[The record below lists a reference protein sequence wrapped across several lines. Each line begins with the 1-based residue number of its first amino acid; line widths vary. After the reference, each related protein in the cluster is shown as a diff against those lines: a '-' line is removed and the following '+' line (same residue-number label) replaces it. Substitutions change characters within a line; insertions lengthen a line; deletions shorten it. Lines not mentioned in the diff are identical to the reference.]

1 MAIRKNDEFEAIYP
15 TLDLN
20 GLTFLDI
27 VDLIE
32 REVRQKYGS
41 KATQGSLNNCRGT
54 WNELAF
60 IMEAHRSILRATT
73 DLYIVK
79 MGNENSIRLWEI
91 YDPVSRERYEQLLT
105 QLKQR
110 KQPIF
115 IRCSTPDFVVI
126 NRDIVANSPRA
137 EILKSVAPSVSSVN
151 KLYKEIK
158 NKCSPDRVKGFIS
171 LKASNRPDRRYQIVW
186 EANVTK
192 LMHSYIHQSNQKL
205 RYDVISEESNSSDK
219 EVFCNPLM
227 PTIPLTT
234 TNISAVERAIDSEIN
249 ITSGSQLDKYWE
261 RYAEIIELDSI
272 GKAVAPDEEFAND
285 NLDS

>member
-15 TLDLN
+15 TIDLD

-27 VDLIE
+27 VDRIE
-32 REVRQKYGS
+32 QKVRQKYG
-41 KATQGSLNNCRGT
+41 AEVTQGSLNNCRGT

-79 MGNENSIRLWEI
+79 MGNENSIRLWQI
-91 YDPVSRERYEQLLT
+91 YEPVSRERYEQLLV
-105 QLKQR
+105 QLKQ
-110 KQPIF
+110 KEQPIF
-115 IRCSTPDFVVI
+115 VRCSTPDFVVI
-126 NRDIVANSPRA
+126 DRDIIANSPKSD
-137 EILKSVAPSVSSVN
+137 ILESQAPSVSSVN
-151 KLYKEIK
+151 ELYKEIK
-158 NKCSPDRVKGFIS
+158 KKCLPDRVKGFIS

-192 LMHSYIHQSNQKL
+192 LVGSYIHQPNQKL
-205 RYDVISEESNSSDK
+205 RYDVISEKSNSSDK

-227 PTIPLTT
+227 PTIQLLATDIGT
-234 TNISAVERAIDSEIN
+234 LERAIDSEVN
-249 ITSGSQLDKYWE
+249 ITSGSQLDKYWG
-261 RYAEIIELDSI
+261 RYAEIIERDRV
-272 GKAVAPDEEFAND
+272 GKAVPPDEEFAND

>member
-15 TLDLN
+15 TLDLD

-27 VDLIE
+27 VDRIE
-32 REVRQKYGS
+32 REVRQKYGTEV
-41 KATQGSLNNCRGT
+41 TQGSLNNCRGT

-60 IMEAHRSILRATT
+60 IMEAHRSILRTTT

-91 YDPVSRERYEQLLT
+91 YEPAYRERYEQLLA

-110 KQPIF
+110 EQPIF

-126 NRDIVANSPRA
+126 DRNVIANSA
-137 EILKSVAPSVSSVN
+137 KSDILASQSPSVTSVN
-151 KLYKEIK
+151 ELYKEIK
-158 NKCSPDRVKGFIS
+158 NKCSHDRVKGFIS

-192 LMHSYIHQSNQKL
+192 LVGSYIHQPNQKL

-227 PTIPLTT
+227 PTIQLLATD
-234 TNISAVERAIDSEIN
+234 ISAVERAIDSEVN
-249 ITSGSQLDKYWE
+249 ITSGNQLDRYWG
-261 RYAEIIELDSI
+261 RYAEIIARDRV
-272 GKAVAPDEEFAND
+272 GTTVPPDEEFAND

>member
-15 TLDLN
+15 TLNLD

-27 VDLIE
+27 VDRIE

-41 KATQGSLNNCRGT
+41 KVTQGSLNNCRGT

-79 MGNENSIRLWEI
+79 MGNENSIKLWEI
-91 YDPVSRERYEQLLT
+91 YDPASRERYEQLLA

-110 KQPIF
+110 EQPIF
-115 IRCSTPDFVVI
+115 VRCSTPDFVVI
-126 NRDIVANSPRA
+126 YRDIIANFSKS
-137 EILKSVAPSVSSVN
+137 EILESQAPSVSIIN
-151 KLYKEIK
+151 ELYKEIK

-186 EANVTK
+186 EANITK
-192 LMHSYIHQSNQKL
+192 LVGSYIHQPSQKL

-227 PTIPLTT
+227 PTISLGNM
-234 TNISAVERAIDSEIN
+234 NISNTERAIDSEVN
-249 ITSGSQLDKYWE
+249 ITCGSQLDEYWK
-261 RYAEIIELDSI
+261 RYEEIIELDRA
-272 GKAVAPDEEFAND
+272 GKAVSPEAEFAND
-285 NLDS
+285 NLDL